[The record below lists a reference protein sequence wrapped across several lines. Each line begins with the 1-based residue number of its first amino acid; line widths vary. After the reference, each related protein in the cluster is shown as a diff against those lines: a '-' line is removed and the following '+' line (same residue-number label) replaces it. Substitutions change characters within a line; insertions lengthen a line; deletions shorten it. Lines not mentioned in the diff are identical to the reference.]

1 MKVTSKENGTID
13 NEPAVRILGDGIN
26 LFSGIKFMQYLV
38 WHDKK
43 PYALAYMA
51 NVKDYEK
58 YLPQFELMVKTFK
71 FANKITTYFPSGVL
85 NFKLII
91 TECRYGQNNTFTQ
104 NRVRN

>member
-1 MKVTSKENGTID
+1 
-13 NEPAVRILGDGIN
+13 
-26 LFSGIKFMQYLV
+26 MQYLA

-71 FANKITTYFPSGVL
+71 FANKI
-85 NFKLII
+85 K
-91 TECRYGQNNTFTQ
+91 
-104 NRVRN
+104 